1 VQGYGDL
8 RKLKPA
14 ITINQP
20 SSAVLFIL
28 SASVGVAMIGLG
40 IIWPLIPVYAVELG
54 AGGFLVGLVI
64 ASFNVARTIFSP
76 FVGRISDRWGRK
88 NFIAAGLIIY
98 AVVSFFYVLS
108 KDVQS
113 LIVIRFFHGL
123 ASLFVVPIA
132 MALAADIA
140 PKQKL
145 GLYMGTINMAVM
157 IGLGI
162 GPALGGII
170 RDHFGMNAA
179 FYSMGALALLTSLLV
194 ILFLPSDKESLGG
207 RSRQRITSIKKILSH
222 RIVLGIFIMRFF
234 TACGQGTVYTFLPI
248 LALQLGLTSSQVG
261 IILTANIFL
270 IAFLQRSSGRLA
282 DRVNPKNL
290 VIIGTFASGMTVFGM
305 PFVEGFLMILFLN
318 ILMGVANGI
327 SLPGGLVITGH
338 LGHTMGMASLMSVT
352 DAAWSLGMIVS
363 PILSGII
370 LDVSG
375 LSYVFI
381 IGSILIIAGGVAVT
395 YFLRD
400 YQPPVMSSDVSY

>member
-1 VQGYGDL
+1 M
-8 RKLKPA
+8 P
-14 ITINQP
+14 TIKTNQP

-76 FVGRISDRWGRK
+76 FAGRISDRWGRK
-88 NFIAAGLIIY
+88 NFIAAGLIVY

-108 KDVQS
+108 NDVES

-140 PKQKL
+140 PKHKL

-179 FYSMGALALLTSLLV
+179 FYFMGALALFTCLLV
-194 ILFLPSDKESLGG
+194 TLFIPPDKESSGG
-207 RSRQRITSIKKILSH
+207 RGHRHVASIKTILSH

-248 LALQLGLTSSQVG
+248 LALQLGLSSSQVG
-261 IILTANIFL
+261 VILTANIFF
-270 IAFLQRSSGRLA
+270 IAFLQRSCGRLA
-282 DRVNPKNL
+282 DRINPKDL
-290 VIIGTFASGMTVFGM
+290 VIAGTFASGMTVFGM

-338 LGHTMGMASLMSVT
+338 LGRTMGMASLMSVT

-370 LDVSG
+370 LDLSG
-375 LSYVFI
+375 LSHVFI

-395 YFLRD
+395 YFLKDYEPPKIRD
-400 YQPPVMSSDVSY
+400 F